1 MDTHLQ
7 VFNFMYKQHLN
18 LRVMESLVLN
28 LHKIGYNSVVP
39 GINTISIILAIDFLM
54 GIKL

>member
-1 MDTHLQ
+1 
-7 VFNFMYKQHLN
+7 MYKQHLN